1 MALLTD
7 DLAINVT
14 KKSMTSGQKVLI
26 MVGF

>member
-14 KKSMTSGQKVLI
+14 KNSMTSGLKVLI
-26 MVGF
+26 M